1 MGIPY
6 ETATSG
12 AAARDETVRLLR
24 GIGAD
29 GIGFMD
35 RFAEQELV
43 LVFTL
48 RGATYKLEASAKGWA
63 RWWLRKNPHTSRHRS
78 TKQEHEE
85 KAANQG
91 LIAINSILRD
101 YTKGMVAAIES
112 GMVSIRWE
120 DGSSQ
125 SVPDFTI
132 LPNYGWVVG

>member
-1 MGIPY
+1 MAIPY
-6 ETATSG
+6 ESATSG
-12 AAARDETVRLLR
+12 AAARDETVKLLR

-78 TKQEHEE
+78 TKEEHER
-85 KAANQG
+85 KATSQG

-101 YTKGMVAAIES
+101 YCKGLVTAIECGMVE
-112 GMVSIRWE
+112 
-120 DGSSQ
+120 
-125 SVPDFTI
+125 P
-132 LPNYGWVVG
+132 